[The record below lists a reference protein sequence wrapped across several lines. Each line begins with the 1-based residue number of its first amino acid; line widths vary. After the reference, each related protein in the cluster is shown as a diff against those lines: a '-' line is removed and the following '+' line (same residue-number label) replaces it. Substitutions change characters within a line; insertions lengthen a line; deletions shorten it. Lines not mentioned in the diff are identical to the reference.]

1 VSVRE
6 VGVRE
11 VGVREAAGTVMRV
24 IAAIVVPLAFAVSGC
39 GSQDAETPA
48 RAGPGPASDA
58 ATGERCRREPPVT
71 LEAEVVRTI
80 PHDVTA
86 FTQGLVVHDGV
97 LYESTGLVGK
107 STLRAL
113 DPATGRERQRAELPA
128 EVFGEGLA
136 VGADGRLVQLTW
148 KDGVAYE
155 WATETFQVERTF
167 RYEGEGWGLTTLDD
181 GTLVMSDGSDTLVE
195 RDPEDFGMV
204 DSYRI
209 DRVGGAADRLNEL
222 EWDGRSLWANRYQ
235 STEILR
241 IDPSCRSVTGVVDVQ
256 RLLDDATDERP
267 AGAGPVGVANGI
279 AHLPGTDRYLLT
291 GKNWPTMYEVVLAP
305 SDEARR

>member
-1 VSVRE
+1 VTGSVTRS
-6 VGVRE
+6 
-11 VGVREAAGTVMRV
+11 
-24 IAAIVVPLAFAVSGC
+24 IAAILVAVAFAVSGC
-39 GSQDAETPA
+39 GTQDASTPG
-48 RAGPGPASDA
+48 RAAPGAASDA
-58 ATGERCRREPPVT
+58 ATGDRCPDEPPVR
-71 LEAEVVRTI
+71 LEARVVRTI
-80 PHDVTA
+80 PHDVAA
-86 FTQGLVVHDGV
+86 FTQGLVVHEGV

-113 DPATGRERQRAELPA
+113 DPDTGRERQRAELPA
-128 EVFGEGLA
+128 DVFGEGLA

-155 WATETFQVERTF
+155 WDSETFEVERTF

-181 GTLVMSDGSDTLVE
+181 GTLVMSDGSDTLIE
-195 RDPEDFGMV
+195 RDPSDFGVV

-241 IDPSCRSVTGVVDVQ
+241 IDPTCRSVTGVVDVQ
-256 RLLDDATDERP
+256 GLLDDATGARP

-291 GKNWPTMYEVVLAP
+291 GKNWPPMYEVVLAP
-305 SDEARR
+305 SYEARS